1 MKQVALISIGWL
13 SMVLGVIG
21 MFLPVMPTVCFIL
34 LAAFCF
40 SKSSP
45 RLHRWVRSLPRLGPM
60 VCEWEQYHVIR
71 LRAKVM
77 ATAMIALAAA
87 WLVLA
92 VPVGALVKGL
102 ILATLTGVLWFIWTR
117 PATIEA
123 SLARGMKEAESPV
136 SLNS

>member
-1 MKQVALISIGWL
+1 VKQAALISIGWL
-13 SMVLGVIG
+13 SMALGVIG

-45 RLHRWVRSLPRLGPM
+45 RLHRWIRSLPRLGPM

-71 LRAKVM
+71 RRAKVM

-87 WLVLA
+87 WLLFA
-92 VPVGALVKGL
+92 VPVSALVKSVV
-102 ILATLTGVLWFIWTR
+102 IATMAAVLWFIWTR

-123 SLARGMKEAESPV
+123 SLARGGRPSGAFSAG
-136 SLNS
+136 